1 MQIFRQNSYVALLL
15 GVILVGA
22 GSICLLGE
30 DEAVPE
36 KERTLE
42 SGSVHILVPASL
54 QALPAK
60 EEPSL
65 LVERPMQGDSSA
77 EHALSFMPRL
87 ITLELKGITEEEIGI
102 SHCVML
108 EEMNRERIL
117 LQQNNNKSLQNGEE
131 ISQPAGPPDKLFFT
145 RTELLS
151 PAEQEDAQW
160 SYALVDE
167 ELLLLQ
173 KIVMAE
179 AEGEPYEGKIA
190 VTNVILNRLRSA
202 NFPDTI
208 KEVIYQKS
216 QFSPVHNGRLKRV
229 TADEETIAA
238 VNEALNG
245 RKEVT
250 DDTYYFLSLKL
261 ASDLTIAKTKDE
273 AKAIGNHTFYK

>member
-77 EHALSFMPRL
+77 EHALSFMPHL

-151 PAEQEDAQW
+151 PAEQKDAQW

-179 AEGEPYEGKIA
+179 AEAEPYEGKIA

>member
-36 KERTLE
+36 KALE

-54 QALPAK
+54 QASPVG
-60 EEPSL
+60 EQSL
-65 LVERPMQGDSSA
+65 LVERPIQGDSSA
-77 EHALSFMPRL
+77 EHALSFMPHL
-87 ITLELKGITEEEIGI
+87 ITLELKGITEEIGI
-102 SHCVML
+102 SHCAML

-117 LQQNNNKSLQNGEE
+117 LQKNNNKSLQNGEE

-216 QFSPVHNGRLKRV
+216 QFSPVHNGRLNRV

>member
-77 EHALSFMPRL
+77 EHELSFMPHL

>member
-1 MQIFRQNSYVALLL
+1 MQIFRQNAYVALLL

-22 GSICLLGE
+22 GSICVMGE
-30 DEAVPE
+30 EEAVPE
-36 KERTLE
+36 EKLE
-42 SGSVHILVPASL
+42 SGSVHISIPASL
-54 QALPAK
+54 QASVIG
-60 EEPSL
+60 ESRL
-65 LVERPMQGDSSA
+65 LLERQIQQGSSA
-77 EHALSFMPRL
+77 EHALSVIPHL
-87 ITLELKGITEEEIGI
+87 VTLELKEEAEGIGI
-102 SHCVML
+102 SQCAML

-117 LQQNNNKSLQNGEE
+117 LQKDNNNLLQNKNE
-131 ISQPAGPPDKLFFT
+131 ISLSAGPPDKLFFT
-145 RTELLS
+145 RTQLLS

-160 SYALVDE
+160 SYELVDE

-208 KEVIYQKS
+208 KDVIYQKS

-229 TADEETIAA
+229 TADEDTIAA

>member
-1 MQIFRQNSYVALLL
+1 MQIFRQNTYVALLL
-15 GVILVGA
+15 GVILIGA

-30 DEAVPE
+30 DEAVP
-36 KERTLE
+36 KKTLK
-42 SGSVHILVPASL
+42 SGSAPSLVPASL
-54 QALPAK
+54 QASPTGEQK
-60 EEPSL
+60 L
-65 LVERPMQGDSSA
+65 LQRPMQGDHSA
-77 EHALSFMPRL
+77 EHPLPSTPHL
-87 ITLELKGITEEEIGI
+87 ITLELKGVTVEAGI
-102 SHCVML
+102 SHCAML

-117 LQQNNNKSLQNGEE
+117 LQRKHNKSLQNGGE

-151 PAEQEDAQW
+151 PVEQEKAQW

-167 ELLLLQ
+167 ELQLLQ

-190 VTNVILNRLRSA
+190 VANVILNRLRSA

-216 QFSPVHNGRLKRV
+216 QFSPVHNGRLNRV
-229 TADEETIAA
+229 TADKETIAA